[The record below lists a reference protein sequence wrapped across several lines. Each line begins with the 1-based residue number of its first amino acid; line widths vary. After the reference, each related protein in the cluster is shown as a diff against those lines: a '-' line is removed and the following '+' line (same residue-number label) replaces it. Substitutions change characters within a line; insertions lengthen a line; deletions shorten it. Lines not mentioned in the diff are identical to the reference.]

1 MPGPRAVQNLQMPH
15 PRDWQGVQ
23 MPRSSPGGPGRRWN
37 WLMHNW
43 REIVLMQGDCHKNCN
58 YDYIN
63 RLAFRIFFHS
73 VLFKSKASDVL
84 YSLPTYVKIF
94 FSHLSSVL
102 IEEFCSCYTEP
113 HRSLTC
119 QRASQNTKHY
129 HSWTTNRAKLWM
141 ICALLALRP
150 ISHITKK
157 TLSYLHSTKIEQM
170 TKTMVDDGN
179 F

>member
-1 MPGPRAVQNLQMPH
+1 MN
-15 PRDWQGVQ
+15 
-23 MPRSSPGGPGRRWN
+23 
-37 WLMHNW
+37 HNW
-43 REIVLMQGDCHKNCN
+43 REIVLMQDARRFSQELQLWLYKQTSIWN
-58 YDYIN
+58 
-63 RLAFRIFFHS
+63 FFPS
-73 VLFKSKASDVL
+73 FLFKSKASDVL
-84 YSLPTYVKIF
+84 YSLPTYVERF
-94 FSHLSSVL
+94 FSQLSSVL

-119 QRASQNTKHY
+119 QRASQNTKHN

-170 TKTMVDDGN
+170 TKTIFDDAN

>member
-1 MPGPRAVQNLQMPH
+1 
-15 PRDWQGVQ
+15 
-23 MPRSSPGGPGRRWN
+23 
-37 WLMHNW
+37 
-43 REIVLMQGDCHKNCN
+43 MQGDFHKNCN

-63 RLAFRIFFHS
+63 RLAFGIFFHS

-84 YSLPTYVKIF
+84 YSLPTYVERF
-94 FSHLSSVL
+94 FSQLSSVL

-119 QRASQNTKHY
+119 QRASQNTKHN

-170 TKTMVDDGN
+170 TKTMVIFKRGAIFLCCIRCDPIPPQTSVQRLAHIRN
-179 F
+179 VTTCPFL